1 MFWLFYC
8 CSVTAAAVFAVPSF
22 PVVVLSV
29 AAVLAVS
36 AAVMRSQSQCDYP
49 HRFQEKDEYLMRL
62 EKMINPLLDDDD
74 LTALTYI
81 LSEIMEKN
89 IKTMQESW
97 PFMKPVNKKAVKDYY
112 DIVKQPM
119 DLETMTA
126 KIKGR
131 KYHGREEFVHD
142 MELIYRNSLLFN
154 GETNEFTLKVTTGGL
169 RGHGV

>member
-1 MFWLFYC
+1 
-8 CSVTAAAVFAVPSF
+8 
-22 PVVVLSV
+22 
-29 AAVLAVS
+29 
-36 AAVMRSQSQCDYP
+36 
-49 HRFQEKDEYLMRL
+49 MRL

-154 GETNEFTLKVTTGGL
+154 GETNEFTLKVTM
-169 RGHGV
+169 GVERTWRLTESGSDSSDCLDQTKYSSSKKRQCC